1 MELLLLLH
9 WLSPIRFLA
18 MSDKREEQM
27 ANAEVEEISGEI
39 VGQKFSLRSVALNT
53 LATVATLTGVVVISI
68 LLWQHQIDAKEA
80 GKGFVEALK
89 EQTVAMREST
99 QVGREQNC
107 LLRFDQ
113 KERQSNAEFCR
124 QITR

>member
-1 MELLLLLH
+1 M
-9 WLSPIRFLA
+9 
-18 MSDKREEQM
+18 
-27 ANAEVEEISGEI
+27 AEVEELSGEI
-39 VGQKFSLRSVALNT
+39 VGQKFSLKSVALNT
-53 LATVATLTGVVVISI
+53 LATVVTLCGVVVISV

>member
-1 MELLLLLH
+1 M
-9 WLSPIRFLA
+9 
-18 MSDKREEQM
+18 
-27 ANAEVEEISGEI
+27 AEVEELSGEI
-39 VGQKFSLRSVALNT
+39 VGQKFSLKSVALNT
-53 LATVATLTGVVVISI
+53 LATVVTLMGVVVISI

>member
-1 MELLLLLH
+1 MRLAPH
-9 WLSPIRFLA
+9 HRLSLIRSLV

-89 EQTVAMREST
+89 EQPVAMREST